1 MTKPEGYNTIIPYLI
16 VNNAA
21 GFMQFMQD
29 VFGAQETMRH
39 MRDESTIMHAEM
51 RVGDSVIMLAD
62 ATGEYLPSPA
72 GMFVYVQDADA
83 TFDKAMAA
91 GATSVLAMC
100 DQPYGRTGGVKDPF
114 GNTWWVTTHKVVS

>member
-21 GFMQFMQD
+21 GFMQFMTD
-29 VFGAQETMRH
+29 VFEAKETMRH

-72 GMFVYVQDADA
+72 GMFVYVPDADA

-114 GNTWWVTTHKVVS
+114 GNTWWVTTHKVA